1 MSSSDEDM
9 YGDGAAPLPAPNPP
23 VKVCDDETALVSE
36 TEDEPTQP
44 FDVQPSDIVCEAG
57 AAALPDP
64 DLARFYERLAHSEAT
79 HTEMF
84 LNLAAQYFDL
94 EDVSARWLF
103 WLDREAEVLSQVPV
117 LPRLH

>member
-1 MSSSDEDM
+1 
-9 YGDGAAPLPAPNPP
+9 
-23 VKVCDDETALVSE
+23 
-36 TEDEPTQP
+36 
-44 FDVQPSDIVCEAG
+44 
-57 AAALPDP
+57 
-64 DLARFYERLAHSEAT
+64 
-79 HTEMF
+79 MF